1 MVIVVTPQ
9 IRSVSVQDGPNKS
22 LVGICSL
29 LESHEIPYK
38 VLALTDPLGA
48 QQSNTAIN
56 PKVDYMDGVSA
67 ADLKKRFEGGT
78 VIWLNTLY
86 NWNFTVKPLLALRKR
101 PDLKVIVSPRG
112 QLLKGAL
119 NLKKRLY
126 LKLLTLYLKSLKNK
140 VWIHYANTQEKAAS
154 LALFE
159 GYPELIF
166 NNPISGTIQAA
177 QRPAGREEF
186 VLGYFG
192 RVSPIKNIEFVI
204 KQLPKLPKEVRLE
217 IHGTIVD
224 PIYQQKLMALIE
236 KLQLK
241 ARVGFHDT
249 YNNFNFAKKS
259 AGVDLVIIPS
269 RSESFCHVFFEA
281 IEAGKLVLASTGLP
295 WEKVNASV
303 PKTLL
308 PLKGK
313 QWRQRITEV
322 LEMTD
327 AGYDQQHKE
336 LVNYYNNIYTESNT
350 NIVRAVKTV
359 LDHETQ
365 E

>member
-29 LESHEIPYK
+29 LEAENIPYK
-38 VLALTDPLGA
+38 VLALTDALGG
-48 QQSNTAIN
+48 QHNTAATN
-56 PKVDYMDGVSA
+56 PKVDYMEGVSV
-67 ADLKKRFEGGT
+67 ADLNNRIEGGT
-78 VIWLNTLY
+78 VVWLNTLY
-86 NWNFTVKPLLALRKR
+86 NWNFTMKPLMALRKH
-101 PDLKVIVSPRG
+101 PNIKIIVSPRG

-119 NLKKRLY
+119 NLKKRFY
-126 LKLLTLYLKSLKNK
+126 LQLLKRFLKSLNNK
-140 VWIHYANTQEKAAS
+140 VWVHYANTQEKAAS
-154 LALFE
+154 LALFK

-166 NNPISGTIQAA
+166 NNPISGKVQSAE
-177 QRPAGREEF
+177 RPTNEDEF

-204 KQLPKLPKEVRLE
+204 KQLPKLPNKVRLE

-224 PIYQQKLMALIE
+224 PAYQQKLMALIE

-241 ARVGFHDT
+241 ARVGFYDT

-259 AGVDLVIIPS
+259 AGVHLVIIPS
-269 RSESFCHVFFEA
+269 LSESFCHVFFEA

-295 WEKVNASV
+295 WERVNGSV
-303 PKTLL
+303 PNTLL

-313 QWRQRITEV
+313 LWRQRITEV
-322 LEMTD
+322 LGMTD
-327 AGYDQQHKE
+327 ASYDQQHKE
-336 LVNYYNNIYTESNT
+336 LINYYSHIYTESNA
-350 NIVRAVKTV
+350 NIIGAVKTV
-359 LDHETQ
+359 LEHGT
-365 E
+365 